1 MRQCERHT
9 GKFLV
14 GNILFDEQ
22 RYDII
27 GYVDDRIATIV
38 KIMKDYID
46 ENYKRYYE
54 LRRMT
59 QYDENLSKH
68 DAYIVIEK
76 LRYNDYDLLI
86 ELTQSL
92 MSGEPLSTQYRILD
106 KHKQFR
112 GVLLKEYL

>member
-1 MRQCERHT
+1 M
-9 GKFLV
+9 
-14 GNILFDEQ
+14 FDEQ

-38 KIMKDYID
+38 KIMKDYIN

-59 QYDENLSKH
+59 QYDENLSKNN
-68 DAYIVIEK
+68 AYTVIEK
-76 LRYNDYDLLI
+76 LRYNDYDLML

-92 MSGEPLSTQYRILD
+92 MKGDPISIQYGILS
-106 KHKQFR
+106 KHKLFR
-112 GVLLKEYL
+112 EELLNCSKYDYACS